1 VRFLD
6 SKLPTPLL
14 ILATGEFFILVAN
27 TLLLQTWLAPAAY
40 GPVRIATP
48 LLVSLFC
55 FLSMFGMGVYESR
68 RREGYVG
75 MMLRTAVALFLI
87 ALIAL
92 TLLASLSAQLAAM
105 QAVFVYSI
113 GSSFLLLAG
122 WRALFPL
129 LVPETRFRKRIL
141 VFGSGDRALRI
152 ASRTRRE
159 SDQKRFLLIGFARDS
174 AASDGDS
181 VSRVGAATFDLGG
194 TSLLALCH
202 SLSVD
207 ELVVALDD
215 STMDTP
221 DLRHS
226 VIAQLS
232 ECRMS
237 GIVVIEASEFI
248 EREQR
253 RLDID
258 LLSARQVALGPSFSM
273 DARRVLIKRVFDIF
287 AGVALLLMLWPLMLA
302 TALAIFLESKG
313 GGSILLRQERVGLRG
328 RTFVQLK
335 FRSMVENAEPD
346 GPTWTRPNDSR
357 ITRVGAFIRS
367 TRLDEFPQLF
377 NVLRGEMSFVGPRP
391 ERPIFVRQFEAE
403 IPFYAARH
411 LVKPGI
417 TGWAQLRY
425 PYGASAKDA
434 KEKLQYD
441 LYYLKRQ
448 SVLFDLV
455 IMLQTV
461 EVILVGEGAR

>member
-1 VRFLD
+1 MRFLD

-105 QAVFVYSI
+105 QTVFVYSI

-141 VFGSGDRALRI
+141 VFGSGDWALRI

-232 ECRMS
+232 
-237 GIVVIEASEFI
+237 
-248 EREQR
+248 
-253 RLDID
+253 
-258 LLSARQVALGPSFSM
+258 
-273 DARRVLIKRVFDIF
+273 DA
-287 AGVALLLMLWPLMLA
+287 G
-302 TALAIFLESKG
+302 
-313 GGSILLRQERVGLRG
+313 
-328 RTFVQLK
+328 
-335 FRSMVENAEPD
+335 
-346 GPTWTRPNDSR
+346 
-357 ITRVGAFIRS
+357 
-367 TRLDEFPQLF
+367 
-377 NVLRGEMSFVGPRP
+377 
-391 ERPIFVRQFEAE
+391 
-403 IPFYAARH
+403 
-411 LVKPGI
+411 
-417 TGWAQLRY
+417 
-425 PYGASAKDA
+425 
-434 KEKLQYD
+434 
-441 LYYLKRQ
+441 
-448 SVLFDLV
+448 
-455 IMLQTV
+455 
-461 EVILVGEGAR
+461 